1 MYSLFK
7 SISFNKINFKS
18 YSDLIFSFK
27 FKILVIILSIIV
39 GLINSNL
46 MAQDS
51 LSNLDPGKISQIF
64 TSKPKVNLS
73 STYSLS
79 KENTTH
85 LKMSYGGYKVLN
97 KENWPERMVDRRP
110 KVVDIVMTLY
120 PSDTANWRDDFFDL
134 IKNRVLALY
143 DLDSAFLID
152 KFIKWNIYLQDN
164 KNYYS
169 GAKNQFHGIV
179 VHYKPLPKKKQQNDY
194 TELLHKWDQRR
205 YIKIAGRK
213 LNKIIDRNRGK
224 WNDMLVI
231 TDCSGSMIPYGT
243 EVVLWH
249 MLRHDKKNISQFVF
263 FNDGDSLNKS
273 KAIGDAGG
281 VYRFYS
287 KEPDKVVKAVKY
299 YTKLGYNFN
308 NDCPEN
314 DVEAIIKG
322 SEMVEKFNDIILVA
336 DNGSGIRD
344 ISIVN
349 QIKKP
354 VRIVLCGAE
363 NGTIHPDY
371 KELAYRT
378 KGSIHTIEQDIY
390 KFMKNK
396 DGKVIAIGNMNFKVE
411 ENQLVQVT
419 KKDK

>member
-18 YSDLIFSFK
+18 ISDLIFSYK
-27 FKILVIILSIIV
+27 FKILVVILSVIV

-51 LSNLDPGKISQIF
+51 LPTLNPGKISQIF
-64 TSKPKVNLS
+64 TSNPKVNLS

-97 KENWPERMVDRRP
+97 KENWPKRVEDRRP

-134 IKNRVLALY
+134 IKNRVLSLY
-143 DLDSAFLID
+143 NLDSAFLID
-152 KFIKWNIYLQDN
+152 KFIEWNIYLQDN
-164 KNYYS
+164 KNYYN
-169 GAKNQFHGIV
+169 GARNQFHGVV
-179 VHYKPLPKKKQQNDY
+179 VHYQPLTKKKQQDAY
-194 TELLHKWDQRR
+194 KELLHKWDQKRN
-205 YIKIAGRK
+205 IKIAGRK

-231 TDCSGSMIPYGT
+231 TDCSGSMIPYGS

-249 MLRHDKKNISQFVF
+249 MLRYDKNNISQFVF
-263 FNDGDSLNKS
+263 FNDGDTINRT
-273 KAIGDAGG
+273 KAIGNAGG

-287 KEPDKVVKAVKY
+287 KKPDKILKAVKY
-299 YTKLGYNFN
+299 YTDMGMNFN
-308 NDCPEN
+308 NDVPEN
-314 DVEAIIKG
+314 DVEAIVKG
-322 SEMVEKFNDIILVA
+322 SEMVEKFKDIVLVA

-354 VRIVLCGAE
+354 VRIVLCGVY
-363 NGTIHPDY
+363 NGFIHPDY
-371 KELAYRT
+371 IKLAYET
-378 KGSIHTIEQDIY
+378 NGSIHTVEQDIL
-390 KFMKNK
+390 KFMKDK
-396 DGKVIAIGNMNFKVE
+396 DGKIIAINDVSYKIQE
-411 ENQLVQVT
+411 DQLVQIT